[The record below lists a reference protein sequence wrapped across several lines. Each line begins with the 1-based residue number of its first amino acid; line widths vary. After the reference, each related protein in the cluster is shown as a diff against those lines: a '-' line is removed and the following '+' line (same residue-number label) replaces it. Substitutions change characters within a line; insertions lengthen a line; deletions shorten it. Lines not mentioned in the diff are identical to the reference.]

1 MAPAFKTFSKSRL
14 SAVVVLLAAGLSTA
28 SATPGGGRGEP
39 LTESALI
46 QALIDIAQPGQVV
59 TPPPGRYRSHLV
71 ISKPIIF
78 DGKDQVILDG
88 DGEGSVLTV
97 KTDGAQVRNFRI
109 TNSGVRHPPQDAGV
123 QVRGNDNLIENLE
136 MDNVLFGFSLE
147 QSQRNVIRNNVV
159 RGKALS
165 LGRRGDG
172 IKLWYS
178 HHNLIENNQFIDSR
192 DIVFWYANHN
202 RFVGN
207 RQSGGRY
214 GLHLM
219 QAQYNTAESNYFFD
233 NSTGISMM
241 YDTGDVLRNNVIAK
255 ALGSQGVCL
264 SLKESSDV
272 VVENNDILYC
282 SQGISVDVAPYEPD
296 TKNRLHGNRIAYNDI
311 GVAFLNDWK
320 DNEFTGNLFSGNIT
334 EVAVYG
340 GGSAKRNVWD
350 GNRWED
356 YQGFDR
362 DGNGVGD
369 RPHRLYNYAGR
380 VWMDLPATRFF
391 KGTALLEVLDFLD
404 RLAPFSEPVLMLE
417 DKHPL
422 VAPDAKV
429 RAGSSLPATDD
440 LRRNRNKPKSAAEIP
455 IAVHGRDGGGGY
467 SAELPAAAPLAPAA
481 APAVRRFIP
490 EPKRPTGSNDDD

>member
-1 MAPAFKTFSKSRL
+1 MGIAFQTFSKSRL
-14 SAVVVLLAAGLSTA
+14 ATLAFVFAAGLSTA
-28 SATPGGGRGEP
+28 SASPRAQGTAAEP
-39 LTESALI
+39 PAQPLMDSTLL

-78 DGKDQVILDG
+78 DGKNQVTLDG

-97 KTDGAQVRNFRI
+97 KTDGAQVRNFHI
-109 TNSGVRHPPQDAGV
+109 TNSGRRHPPQDAGV
-123 QVRGNDNLIENLE
+123 QVRGNDNLVENLQ
-136 MDNVLFGFSLE
+136 MDDVLFGFSLE
-147 QSQRNVIRNNVV
+147 QSQRNTIRNNVV
-159 RGKALS
+159 RGKKLS

-178 HHNLIENNQFIDSR
+178 HHNLIENNQFIDAR

-202 RFVGN
+202 RYVGN

-219 QAQYNTAESNYFFD
+219 QAQYNVAESNYFFD

-241 YDTGDVLRNNVIAK
+241 YDTGDQIRNNVIAK
-255 ALGSQGVCL
+255 AVGAQGVCL

-282 SQGISVDVAPYEPD
+282 SQGISLDVSPYEPD
-296 TKNRLHGNRIAYNDI
+296 SKNRIAGNRISYNDI

-320 DNEFTGNLFSGNIT
+320 DSEFSGNLFSGNIT

-340 GGSAKRNVWD
+340 GGSAKRNLWD

-356 YQGFDR
+356 YQGFDL

-369 RPHRLYNYAGR
+369 KPHRLYNYAGR
-380 VWMDLPATRFF
+380 VWMDKPNTRFF
-391 KGTALLEVLDFLD
+391 KGTPLLEVLDFLD

-422 VAPDAKV
+422 VASDARVK
-429 RAGSSLPATDD
+429 AGSTLDATDE
-440 LRRNRNKPKSAAEIP
+440 LSRNADRPRSAAEVP
-455 IAVHGRDGGGGY
+455 LVHERDSGSSGGSY
-467 SAELPAAAPLAPAA
+467 APAA
-481 APAVRRFIP
+481 PAAGRRGSL
-490 EPKRPTGSNDDD
+490 EPQRRPIGSNDDD